1 MAYFVLEYSYG
12 DMDARARVRPDHLA
26 YMSRLN
32 AEGKVV
38 MAGPVGEGSGAMVV
52 YRADDEAEVRRLVDA
67 DPYTVAGVSTGATIR
82 PWNVVIPD
90 QRT

>member
-1 MAYFVLEYSYG
+1 
-12 DMDARARVRPDHLA
+12 MDARARVRPEHLA

-38 MAGPVGEGSGAMVV
+38 MAGPVGDGAGALVV
-52 YRADDEAEVRRLVDA
+52 YRADEEAEVRRLVDA
-67 DPYTVAGVSTGATIR
+67 DPYTLEGVSTSATIR

-90 QRT
+90 QA